1 MKVREV
7 LKLANR
13 NLPGTAPSLA
23 ADQAPTVVAP
33 IQKPNRIARRHEQLP
48 SRDVFPDAERDDCMT
63 GDVPP
68 ALDSLPTSLPHIATP
83 HTRDL
88 DFIKAQIARLPRR
101 TEQ

>member
-1 MKVREV
+1 MFGEPPHGAAHLGNDAIEPGLRGQRVFNDREIA
-7 LKLANR
+7 K
-13 NLPGTAPSLA
+13 TEAP
-23 ADQAPTVVAP
+23 
-33 IQKPNRIARRHEQLP
+33 ARRHEQLP

>member
-13 NLPGTAPSLA
+13 NLPGTAPSLP

-33 IQKPNRIARRHEQLP
+33 IQKPNRIAGRHEQLR
-48 SRDVFPDAERDDCMT
+48 SQDIFPDADPDDGLS

-68 ALDSLPTSLPHIATP
+68 ALDSSLASLAHISTP
-83 HTRDL
+83 HTPDL